1 MAYKR
6 HYQSPSVLH
15 AVSVALEEEM
25 LAGQSAVMQV
35 IAAGQDYFE
44 WNTDVE
50 DIYTVDDWQ
59 FD

>member
-1 MAYKR
+1 MAEKR
-6 HYQSPSVLH
+6 HYRTPLALQAIPL
-15 AVSVALEEEM
+15 ALEEEM

-35 IAAGQDYFE
+35 IAAGQDYFK

-50 DIYTVDDWQ
+50 DIYTVDDWL

>member
-1 MAYKR
+1 MKQRKR
-6 HYQSPSVLH
+6 FETPTVLQ
-15 AVSVALEEEM
+15 AITVSLEGDL
-25 LAGQSAVMQV
+25 LAGASAVMNV

-50 DIYTVDDWQ
+50 DVYTVDDWQ

>member
-1 MAYKR
+1 MADKKQYVT
-6 HYQSPSVLH
+6 PAVLQ
-15 AVSVALEEEM
+15 AVPVSLEEGL
-25 LAGQSAVMQV
+25 LAGQSAIMNV